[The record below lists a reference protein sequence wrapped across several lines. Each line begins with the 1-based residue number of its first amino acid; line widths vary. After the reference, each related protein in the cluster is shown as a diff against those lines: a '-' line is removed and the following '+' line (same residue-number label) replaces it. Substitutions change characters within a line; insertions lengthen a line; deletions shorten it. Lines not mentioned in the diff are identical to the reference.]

1 MNNKLISTIM
11 YVASAILNV
20 VGIITLVGGNAD
32 GTGFVWICVGSSL
45 LCLGSALSRRG
56 QDDKKEQ

>member
-20 VGIITLVGGNAD
+20 VGIITLVSGNAD
-32 GTGFVWICVGSSL
+32 GMGFVWICVGSSL
-45 LCLGSALSRRG
+45 LCLGSALSRRW